1 LSSEDTPELDGA
13 LERLPV
19 EALWPLRAGR
29 RAARDELVRRNLPL
43 ARRLA
48 ARYRNPHEPYDDL
61 VQVASLGLLKAVDR
75 FDPEFGRPFSS
86 FATPTILGEL
96 RRHFRDTGWSAH
108 VPRGAQEL
116 ALRVQK
122 VAGELT
128 DRHGRSPTVTE
139 IARELEVELEPVLQA
154 LEASRAHYATS
165 MDAPTNASEADD
177 SEPLTLHD
185 QTGVPDTGY
194 SLVETSTSLAA
205 GIARLPFIEREAIT
219 LRLQDDLTQSE
230 IAERLGC
237 SQMQVSRLL
246 RRAAHRLAPAVDGD
260 ASVSAVD
267 ENGDEERL
275 RESGANG

>member
-139 IARELEVELEPVLQA
+139 IASELELDLEPVLQA
-154 LEASRAHYATS
+154 LEAGRAHYAAS
-165 MDAPTNASEADD
+165 MDAPTGAGEPDE

-185 QTGVPDTGY
+185 QTGAPDTGY

-205 GIARLPFIEREAIT
+205 GIARLPYIEREAIT

-246 RRAAHRLAPAVDGD
+246 RRAAQRLAPAVDGGGSVSGD
-260 ASVSAVD
+260 GSVSASPAPM
-267 ENGDEERL
+267 GD
-275 RESGANG
+275 

>member
-1 LSSEDTPELDGA
+1 MSTDDHPDLDGA
-13 LERLPV
+13 LARLPL
-19 EALWPLRAGR
+19 EALWPLRASR
-29 RAARDELVRRNLPL
+29 PAAREELVRRNLPL

-61 VQVASLGLLKAVDR
+61 VQVASLGLVKAVDR
-75 FDPEFGRPFSS
+75 FDPDFGRPFSS

-116 ALRVQK
+116 ALRVQRI
-122 VAGELT
+122 ASEMT

-139 IARELEVELEPVLQA
+139 IARELELDLEPVLQA
-154 LEASRAHYATS
+154 LEAGRAHYAAS
-165 MDAPTNASEADD
+165 MDAPTGAGDADD
-177 SEPLTLHD
+177 AEPLTLHD
-185 QTGVPDTGY
+185 QTGEPDTGY

-205 GIARLPFIEREAIT
+205 GIAGLPYVEREAIT
-219 LRLQDDLTQSE
+219 LRLQHDLTQSE

-246 RRAAHRLAPAVDGD
+246 RRAAQRLAPAVDGD
-260 ASVSAVD
+260 ESLSADPAPASD
-267 ENGDEERL
+267 
-275 RESGANG
+275 